1 MSEDAPP
8 YGHPPPT
15 PGNYDD
21 SISSALEELRSVP
34 GKSLS
39 TVLGVIRFA
48 LDQGLGLED
57 LRAAVELAEK
67 RALAP
72 RANWDA
78 EFARERCSNRMRK

>member
-15 PGNYDD
+15 PGNYDAAM
-21 SISSALEELRSVP
+21 SSALEELRGVP
-34 GKSLS
+34 GESLS

-48 LDQGLGLED
+48 LDQGLGLDD
-57 LRAAVELAEK
+57 LRAVVELAEK
-67 RALAP
+67 RDLGP

-78 EFARERCSNRMRK
+78 EFARERCSTRMRK